1 MGVERFFSSI
11 RNEFN
16 ITENTQYPFKKI
28 NSKYLFIDFNSIVH
42 VLSAHQLN
50 LYKLRISKD
59 EKINKDGFERELIN
73 NIEKYLIEML
83 TLNLYPEYLEYIYI
97 CIDGVPTMGK
107 IYEQKKRRYMA
118 SLIQY
123 VGNNYKLEKS
133 SFNWDKNN
141 ISPGTIFM
149 NKLEMYLDS
158 DTFKDK
164 VKDNC
169 PNLKKYKLS
178 GTNEK
183 GEGEMKIIN
192 IIKKDKIKDN
202 TVVYSPDSDMIIL
215 LMMLNNNNIILRYD
229 QQNSVLDDNYRGK
242 MYNILQVNKFKIT
255 LIKYI
260 NDRKNPYLT
269 INIDRFINDVILIF
283 TIFGDDFLPKLE
295 NFRVSNDIFT
305 ILDYYIINY
314 QDNGYLL
321 NDDKSIKKIS
331 LHAFFTLLSL
341 NETLFLERN
350 RMMVTYS
357 NFNRMEKDIFGY
369 EMYIFREMVFELLW
383 KFIYVNKD
391 KYNFNAVNPHNI
403 NKYLDGKEFINFIK
417 NEPNIN
423 LKDLGQYSKRF
434 LKYAKGNIF
443 SQIKDIFLAN
453 YLNILKFLKIDV
465 SFENSKK
472 YNSRKIMNQYHKNY
486 YLIDSKYNFLSDI
499 LIYMYYNSLQF
510 PFDISLI
517 KDEPKLNKVNF
528 DSSLLPHKKKL
539 QYLSEKE
546 EFLYR
551 MEYKLDDFYL
561 MLNPK
566 DEFYY
571 KYSSDKESYSEKY
584 KDMYLKENTIKDY
597 LDGISWVTSY
607 YFGGNVDELWYY
619 RYGRSPLLSQ
629 IVKYMNNSYKFK
641 NIENKK
647 LDLIPLTQILFIT
660 PFNYNEDIMKQ
671 IDFINYKDKNKL
683 VMFVKNNKK
692 FYYDLD
698 KIYKEIVSGKNSNID
713 CSASIFLS
721 KCHLHFLENKI
732 DINDFINISRNI

>member
-50 LYKLRISKD
+50 LYNLHNKNNID
-59 EKINKDGFERELIN
+59 EFERELID
-73 NIEKYLIEML
+73 NIEKYLIEMFE
-83 TLNLYPEYLEYIYI
+83 LNLHPENLEYIYI

-118 SLIQY
+118 SLIKY
-123 VGNNYKLEKS
+123 IGNKYKLKKS

-141 ISPGTIFM
+141 ISPGTSFM
-149 NKLEMYLDS
+149 NKLELYLDS
-158 DTFKDK
+158 ENFKNK
-164 VKDNC
+164 VKKIC
-169 PNLKKYKLS
+169 TNLKVYKLS

-192 IIKKDKIKDN
+192 IIKEKKITDD

-229 QQNSVLDDNYRGK
+229 QQNSKLDDNYRGK
-242 MYNILQVNKFKIT
+242 MYNILQVNKFKRV

-260 NDRKNPYLT
+260 NDRKNPYLN

-295 NFRVSNDIFT
+295 NFRVGNDIFT

-321 NDDKSIKKIS
+321 NDDKSIKKIA
-331 LHAFFTLLSL
+331 LHSFFSLLSL
-341 NETLFLERN
+341 NEYLFLQRN
-350 RMMVTYS
+350 RMLSIYS
-357 NFNRMEKDIFGY
+357 NYNRMERDIISY
-369 EMYIFREMVFELLW
+369 EMFVFREMVFELLW
-383 KFIYVNKD
+383 KFIYSNNS
-391 KYNFNAVNPHNI
+391 KYDGKTVNPHNI
-403 NKYLDGKEFINFIK
+403 HNYLDGKIFLEFVK

-423 LKDLGQYSKRF
+423 VNDLGKYSKRF
-434 LKYAKGNIF
+434 LKYAKGNIYN
-443 SQIKDIFLAN
+443 QIKEIFINN
-453 YLNILKFLKIDV
+453 YLNILKFLRVDV
-465 SFENSKK
+465 IFENSKK

-486 YLIDSKYNFLSDI
+486 YLIDSKYNFLNDI
-499 LIYMYYNSLQF
+499 LIFMYYNSLQL
-510 PFDISLI
+510 PLDITLI
-517 KDEPKLNKVNF
+517 KNEPQLNKVNY
-528 DSSLLPHKKKL
+528 DSKLLPHKNRL
-539 QYLSEKE
+539 QRLNEKE

-551 MEYKLDDFYL
+551 MEYKLDDFYS

-566 DEFYY
+566 DEFYT
-571 KYSSDKESYSEKY
+571 KHILDKDNYREKY
-584 KDMYLKENTIKDY
+584 GDLYLKDNIIEDY
-597 LDGISWVTSY
+597 LDGISWITSY
-607 YFGGNVDELWYY
+607 YFGKEVDETWYY
-619 RYGRSPLLSQ
+619 KYGRSPLLSQ
-629 IVKYMNNSYKFK
+629 VVKYMNGDYKFK
-641 NIENKK
+641 KIKNKN
-647 LDLIPLTQILFIT
+647 LDLIPLTQLMFIT

-683 VMFVKNNKK
+683 VILVENNKK

-698 KIYKEIVSGKNSNID
+698 KIYKEIVGGKNSNID
-713 CSASIFLS
+713 CSSSIFLS
-721 KCHLHFLENKI
+721 KCHLHFLENNI
-732 DINDFINISRNI
+732 DINEFINLFK